1 MEKTMKKM
9 VGLVFFPISLA
20 IIAEFLLKISVSNLP
35 PLTGL
40 ESLPLVLTKPGI
52 FIGVG
57 LLLISGL
64 LWLVALSKFEM
75 SFIYPFLSINYVA
88 IMLGS
93 KIFLGEDLALSRIV
107 AMCLIIIGLFLI
119 SRSPYSE
126 STKE

>member
-1 MEKTMKKM
+1 MDKTMKKM
-9 VGLVFFPISLA
+9 MGLVFFPISLA
-20 IIAEFLLKISVSNLP
+20 IFAEFLLKISVSSLP
-35 PLTGL
+35 PLTGIA
-40 ESLPLVLTKPGI
+40 SLPLVLTKPGI

-75 SFIYPFLSINYVA
+75 SFIYPFLSINYVV

-93 KIFLGEDLALSRIV
+93 QFFLNETVSVSRYISV
-107 AMCLIIIGLFLI
+107 LLIILGLIII

-126 STKE
+126 SDHE